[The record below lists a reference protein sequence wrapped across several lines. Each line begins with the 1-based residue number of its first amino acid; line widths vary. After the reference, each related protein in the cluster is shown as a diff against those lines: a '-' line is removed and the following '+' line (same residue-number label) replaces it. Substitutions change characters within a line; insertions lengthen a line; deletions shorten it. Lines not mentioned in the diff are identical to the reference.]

1 MNEYSLYEILSCRML
16 DKVILNKWHG
26 KYELNSQIIDKSTS
40 YYLLADN
47 LKIYASDNI
56 FLELYF
62 KIFTVD

>member
-1 MNEYSLYEILSCRML
+1 ML